1 MDIYVYSDES
11 GVFDR
16 QHNEYFVFSGLVA
29 LSYSEADE
37 ATRRYQHAEKLIK
50 AKEGLANDDEAKACC
65 LSNSGKSKLFRSLNN
80 FHKFGVVIHQN
91 RVNPNIF
98 NNKKTKQRYLDYAF
112 KIAIKR
118 KFEALIREGTIEPCK
133 VSKIRFYVDEH
144 ATATDG
150 RYELREA
157 LEQEFKIG
165 TFNLKWSVFHE
176 PIFPNLQSVELH
188 FCDSK
193 SRAPIRAADII
204 ANRIYFCA
212 TSRDLNSLRGR
223 KEFKLIELP

>member
-1 MDIYVYSDES
+1 MKS
-11 GVFDR
+11 FR
-16 QHNEYFVFSGLVA
+16 
-29 LSYSEADE
+29 
-37 ATRRYQHAEKLIK
+37 
-50 AKEGLANDDEAKACC
+50 C

-176 PIFPNLQSVELH
+176 PIFPNLQSVEEALQKPSLILRPESFYLLH
-188 FCDSK
+188 
-193 SRAPIRAADII
+193 RP
-204 ANRIYFCA
+204 NFCA
-212 TSRDLNSLRGR
+212 NDCSGY
-223 KEFKLIELP
+223 F

>member
-16 QHNEYFVFSGLVA
+16 QHNKYFVFGGLVA
-29 LSYSEADE
+29 FSYSETDE
-37 ATRRYQHAEKLIK
+37 TIRRYQHAEKLIK
-50 AKEGLANDDEAKACC
+50 TKEGLTPDDEAKACF
-65 LSNSGKSKLFRSLNN
+65 LSNASKFKLFRSLNKI
-80 FHKFGVVIHQN
+80 HKFGVVIHQDC
-91 RVNPNIF
+91 VNSNIF

-112 KIAIKR
+112 KIAVRR
-118 KFEALIREGTIEPCK
+118 KFETLIREGVIDPSDVC
-133 VSKIRFYVDEH
+133 KIRFYADEH

-165 TFNLKWSVFHE
+165 TFNWKWNVFHK
-176 PIFPNLQSVELH
+176 PLFPNLQSVDLR

-193 SRAPIRAADII
+193 NQALIRAADII

-212 TSRDLNSLRGR
+212 ISKDLNSIRNR

>member
-16 QHNEYFVFSGLVA
+16 QHNEYFVFGGLVA

-150 RYELREA
+150 RYELRE
-157 LEQEFKIG
+157 
-165 TFNLKWSVFHE
+165 
-176 PIFPNLQSVELH
+176 VELH

>member
-16 QHNEYFVFSGLVA
+16 KHNEYFVFGGIITF
-29 LSYSEADE
+29 SYSEMDE
-37 ATRRYQHAEKLIK
+37 ATRRYQYAENLIK
-50 AKEGLANDDEAKACC
+50 TKEGLSPDDEAKACV
-65 LSNSGKSKLFRSLNN
+65 LSNSGKFKLFRSLNQY
-80 FHKFGVVIHQN
+80 HKFGVVVQQS
-91 RVNPNIF
+91 RVNLNIF
-98 NNKKTKQRYLDYAF
+98 KNKKTKQRYLDYVF

-118 KFEALIREGTIEPCK
+118 KFQSLIQEGIIDPDD
-133 VSKIRFYVDEH
+133 VSKVRFYVDEH

-150 RYELREA
+150 RYELRES

-165 TFNLKWSVFHE
+165 TFNSKWSVFYE
-176 PIFPNLQSVELH
+176 PIFPKLQSVELH

-193 SRAPIRAADII
+193 SKALIRASDII

-212 TSRDLNSLRGR
+212 ISKDLNSIVSRENFG
-223 KEFKLIELP
+223 LIELP

>member
-16 QHNEYFVFSGLVA
+16 QHNEYFVFGGLVA

-80 FHKFGVVIHQN
+80 FHKVGVVIHQN

-98 NNKKTKQRYLDYAF
+98 GSSSKT
-112 KIAIKR
+112 
-118 KFEALIREGTIEPCK
+118 P
-133 VSKIRFYVDEH
+133 
-144 ATATDG
+144 
-150 RYELREA
+150 
-157 LEQEFKIG
+157 
-165 TFNLKWSVFHE
+165 
-176 PIFPNLQSVELH
+176 
-188 FCDSK
+188 
-193 SRAPIRAADII
+193 
-204 ANRIYFCA
+204 
-212 TSRDLNSLRGR
+212 SLRDGASR
-223 KEFKLIELP
+223 FV